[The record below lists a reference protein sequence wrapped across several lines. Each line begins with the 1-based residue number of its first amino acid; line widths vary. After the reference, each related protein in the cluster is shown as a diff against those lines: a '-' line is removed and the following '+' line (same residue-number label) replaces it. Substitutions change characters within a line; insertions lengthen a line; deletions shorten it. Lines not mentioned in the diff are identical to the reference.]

1 MNFHGEEQRE
11 YFFHSDLLSI
21 RSVIDRIRSIIA
33 ASNNIQRNLSF
44 VVMSFRIVSLAFIN
58 IIVEMWKNKRVIKE

>member
-11 YFFHSDLLSI
+11 YFFYSDLLSI